1 MTVDDLIRKLRR
13 FARKRGHR
21 FVVVAARGKGSHA
34 VLELDDRAAPVPI
47 TRGTIWPLARCGA
60 SCRHPASPL
69 TTWSE

>member
-34 VLELDDRAAPVPI
+34 VLELDDRAAPVPMHKGHDLAL
-47 TRGTIWPLARCGA
+47 GTLRSIVSAPGVTLDD
-60 SCRHPASPL
+60 L
-69 TTWSE
+69 E